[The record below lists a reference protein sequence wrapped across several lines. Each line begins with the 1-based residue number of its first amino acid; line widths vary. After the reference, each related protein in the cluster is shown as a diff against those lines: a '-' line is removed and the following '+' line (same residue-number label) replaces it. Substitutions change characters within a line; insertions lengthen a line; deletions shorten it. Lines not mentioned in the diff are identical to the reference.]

1 MLRTLMLLTTLGAIF
16 LAVGFL
22 LAGFSGMLFALLLA
36 IILDLSAYWWS
47 DRLVLGLYNA
57 KEFKDERVERMLE
70 RLASKAG
77 IPKPKLYLIE
87 TESPNAFA
95 TGRNP
100 KNSAVAVTRGLLDLE
115 DDELEGVLGHELA
128 HIKNRD
134 CLISALAAVFAT
146 AIAFLAQIGYWS
158 IFADRERFNPFALLL
173 IILFAPLAATLVRLA
188 ISREREYLADQ
199 LSAYLT
205 RKPKALA
212 SALRKIA
219 ERSQRHPIRGSAA
232 TSHLWIV
239 NPFKQDWFTQLFS
252 THPPLEKRIAR
263 LEAIKV

>member
-36 IILDLSAYWWS
+36 VILDLSAYWWS

-158 IFADRERFNPFALLL
+158 IFA
-173 IILFAPLAATLVRLA
+173 
-188 ISREREYLADQ
+188 
-199 LSAYLT
+199 
-205 RKPKALA
+205 
-212 SALRKIA
+212 
-219 ERSQRHPIRGSAA
+219 
-232 TSHLWIV
+232 
-239 NPFKQDWFTQLFS
+239 
-252 THPPLEKRIAR
+252 
-263 LEAIKV
+263 

>member
-1 MLRTLMLLTTLGAIF
+1 MLRTVMLLTTLGAIF
-16 LAVGFL
+16 LVIGFL
-22 LAGFSGMLFALLLA
+22 LGGFLGIGFALLIA
-36 IILDLSAYWWS
+36 IFLDFSAYWWS
-47 DRLVLGLYNA
+47 DKWVLRLYNA
-57 KEFKDERVERMLE
+57 REFKDEKLEKMLDE
-70 RLASKAG
+70 LSSKAG
-77 IPKPKLYLIE
+77 IPRPRLYLIR
-87 TESPNAFA
+87 TKNPNAFA

-100 KNSAVAVTRGLLDLE
+100 KNSAVAVTEGLLELE
-115 DDELEGVLGHELA
+115 DDEIEGVLGHEIM

-134 CLISALAAVFAT
+134 CLLSAITAVFAT

-158 IFADRERFNPFALLL
+158 LFADRERMNPFAILL
-173 IILFAPLAATLVRLA
+173 IVIFAPLAASLIRLA

-199 LSAYLT
+199 GSAYLT
-205 RKPKALA
+205 RKPEALA

-219 ERSQRHPIRGSAA
+219 ERSIRHPLKGSAA